1 MNNLYQKSRNLITNK
16 RINVNDESIISGF
29 AAQKSKQELPL
40 SLTFKLRSE
49 GQLKLQG
56 DLSFWRGRKGRTW
69 KKQLLYYRTEHTEDR
84 QHSAVSQMNI
94 FESIL
99 TPPDFQRRTTGP
111 IFFSLFLL
119 WGHSFPQ
126 SWKHTQT
133 VWHMEQNFVFSPVLS
148 SLSLLWTLHYQ
159 SISLTEKGQ
168 LEWGD
173 GWSSC

>member
-1 MNNLYQKSRNLITNK
+1 M
-16 RINVNDESIISGF
+16 NDESIISCF
-29 AAQKSKQELPL
+29 EAQKSKQELPL

-56 DLSFWRGRKGRTW
+56 DLSFRRGRKGRTW

-84 QHSAVSQMNI
+84 QQSAVSQMNI

-119 WGHSFPQ
+119 WEPFVSSELKTHTDCLTHGTKLCFFSSPFLPQ
-126 SWKHTQT
+126 
-133 VWHMEQNFVFSPVLS
+133 PPLDS
-148 SLSLLWTLHYQ
+148 SLPKYFSDRKRTAGVGGWMKLLLNW
-159 SISLTEKGQ
+159 
-168 LEWGD
+168 
-173 GWSSC
+173 